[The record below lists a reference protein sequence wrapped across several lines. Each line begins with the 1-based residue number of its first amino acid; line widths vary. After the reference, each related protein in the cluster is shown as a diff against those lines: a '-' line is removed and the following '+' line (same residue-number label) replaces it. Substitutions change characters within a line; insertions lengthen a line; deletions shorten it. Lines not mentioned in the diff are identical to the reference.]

1 MPTLTIGQTEIPYTI
16 RRSDRVKRQRIIV
29 TPKDVEVVAPLAKS
43 LREIEQFVQS
53 RRRWIYD
60 EREKMR
66 EILAASPWPDHFVT
80 GAKIPYRGRRMRLMV
95 RAIAGNTIVTG
106 YRNGF
111 QVEIP
116 KSLPDDERDAK
127 VKYVLEL
134 WLRRMMEND
143 ALAFVR
149 RYARKLGLEPKAVRV
164 KDQKHL
170 WGSCG
175 IDRVIN
181 LNWRLIFMPKP
192 ILEYAVVH
200 EMCHLEHR
208 HHSAAFWSLL
218 KAILPD
224 YERRKAWLE
233 QHGAGYEL

>member
-1 MPTLTIGQTEIPYTI
+1 MPTLTIGKTEIPYTI

-29 TPKDVEVVAPLAKS
+29 TPKDVEVVVPLARS
-43 LREIEQFVQS
+43 LREIEEFVQS
-53 RRRWIYD
+53 RRRWIFD

-80 GAKIPYRGRRMRLMV
+80 GAKIPYRGRRMRLTV
-95 RAIAGNTIVTG
+95 RLVPGHSISTG
-106 YRNGF
+106 YRDGF
-111 QVEIP
+111 EVD
-116 KSLPDDERDAK
+116 LPPTVAARDREATI
-127 VKYVLEL
+127 KYVLEL
-134 WLRRMMEND
+134 WLRRRMEND

-149 RYARKLGLEPKAVRV
+149 RYSRKLGQEPKAVRV

-175 IDRVIN
+175 IDRIIN

-208 HHSAAFWSLL
+208 HHSAAFWHLVKSL
-218 KAILPD
+218 LPD
-224 YERRKAWLE
+224 YERRKEWLE
-233 QHGAGYEL
+233 KHGAGFEL